1 MKLEGDIFMKNIF
14 WLITV
19 LLVGCDT
26 KDISKSDVASAEKLA
41 GLTMSVSERDSLL
54 STVNQRVEQYRSLR
68 EVALPN
74 HTPFPLL
81 YDPLP
86 AGMKPP
92 RGRDQFKFNDVK
104 VFLPDNLEACAF
116 MTVPEL
122 AHLIRTRQVTS
133 EALTRMYIDRL
144 KRYQDQLQCV
154 VTITEELAIQQAR
167 KADMEIARGQY
178 KGLLHGIPWG
188 AKDLLSVPDYKTTW
202 GATPYKDQMIQKKG
216 TVVRKLEEAGAVLV
230 AKLTLGAL
238 AWGDVWFGGK
248 TRNPWDI
255 EQGSSGSSA
264 GPGSA
269 TSAGLVGF
277 AIGSETWGSIVSP
290 ATRNGVTGFR
300 PSFGTVSRSGAMA
313 LSWTMDKLGPMTR
326 SVEGAAI
333 VFETIRGSDEI
344 DRTVRD
350 VPFIYPSK
358 QGIRKLRIGY
368 VESAFL
374 DSSVSN
380 DGMSATSVENDK
392 ASLEVLQSMGLNLI
406 PIELPDFPTQSLS
419 FVLQAEA
426 AAAFDELTRTNK
438 DDKMVRQVQNAWPNV
453 FREARFI
460 PAVEYI
466 NANRARTLLNQKMA
480 ILMETID
487 VYLIPSFYGDNLLRT
502 NLTGHPCVVVPNGF
516 NDKGRPT
523 SISFIGGLYGEGN
536 ALALAKAYQ
545 EATEWHKQYPPNFKV
560 N

>member
-1 MKLEGDIFMKNIF
+1 MKNIL

-41 GLTMSVSERDSLL
+41 GLTLSVSERDSLL
-54 STVNQRVEQYRSLR
+54 STVNQRVEQYQSLR

-74 HTPFPLL
+74 HIPFPLL

-86 AGMKPP
+86 AGMNPP

-104 VFLPDNLEACAF
+104 VFLPENLEACAF

-188 AKDLLSVPDYKTTW
+188 AKDLLSVPGYKTTW

-269 TSAGLVGF
+269 TAAGLVGF
-277 AIGSETWGSIVSP
+277 SIGSETWGSIVSP
-290 ATRNGVTGFR
+290 ATRNGVTGLR
-300 PSFGTVSRSGAMA
+300 PSFGTVSRAGAMA
-313 LSWTMDKLGPMTR
+313 LSWSMDKLGPMTR

-333 VFETIRGSDEI
+333 VFEIIRGSDNL

-350 VPFIYPSK
+350 IPFIYPSK
-358 QGIRKLRIGY
+358 RGVRNLRIGY
-368 VESAFL
+368 VASAFA
-374 DSSVSN
+374 DSLVSK
-380 DGMSATSVENDK
+380 NDK
-392 ASLEVLQSMGLNLI
+392 ASLEALKDIGLNLI
-406 PIELPDFPTQSLS
+406 PIELPEFPTGALS

-426 AAAFDELTRTNK
+426 AAAFDELTRSNN
-438 DDKMVRQVQNAWPNV
+438 DDEMVRQVQNAWPNV

-466 NANRARTLLNQKMA
+466 NANRARTLLNQKMSE
-480 ILMETID
+480 LMNSID
-487 VYLIPSFYGDNLLRT
+487 VYIIPSFFEDNLLRT
-502 NLTGHPCVVVPNGF
+502 NLTGQPCVVLPNGF
-516 NDKGRPT
+516 NEKGRPT
-523 SISFIGGLYGEGN
+523 SISFIGGLYGDGKV
-536 ALALAKAYQ
+536 LAVAKAYQ
-545 EATEWHKQYPPNFKV
+545 EATSWHKNYPPNFK
-560 N
+560 

>member
-1 MKLEGDIFMKNIF
+1 MKNIL

-26 KDISKSDVASAEKLA
+26 KDISKRDVASAEKLA
-41 GLTMSVSERDSLL
+41 GLTLSVSERDSLL

-86 AGMKPP
+86 AGMNPP

-104 VFLPDNLEACAF
+104 VFLPENLEACAF

-188 AKDLLSVPDYKTTW
+188 AKDLLSVPGYKTTW

-269 TSAGLVGF
+269 TAAGLVGF
-277 AIGSETWGSIVSP
+277 SIGSETWGSIVSP
-290 ATRNGVTGFR
+290 ATRNGVTGLR
-300 PSFGTVSRSGAMA
+300 PSFGTVSRAGAMA
-313 LSWTMDKLGPMTR
+313 LSWSMDKLGPMTR

-333 VFETIRGSDEI
+333 VFEIIRGSDNL

-350 VPFIYPSK
+350 IPFIYPSK
-358 QGIRKLRIGY
+358 RGVRNLRIGY
-368 VESAFL
+368 VASAFA
-374 DSSVSN
+374 DSLVSK
-380 DGMSATSVENDK
+380 NDK
-392 ASLEVLQSMGLNLI
+392 ASLEALKDIGLNLI
-406 PIELPDFPTQSLS
+406 PIELPEFPTGALS

-426 AAAFDELTRTNK
+426 AAAFDELTRSNN
-438 DDKMVRQVQNAWPNV
+438 DDEMVRQVQNAWPNV

-466 NANRARTLLNQKMA
+466 NANRARTLLNQKMSE
-480 ILMETID
+480 LMNSID
-487 VYLIPSFYGDNLLRT
+487 VYIIPSFFKDNLLRT
-502 NLTGHPCVVVPNGF
+502 NLTGQPCVVLPNGF
-516 NDKGRPT
+516 NEKGRPT
-523 SISFIGGLYGEGN
+523 SISFIGGLYGDGKV
-536 ALALAKAYQ
+536 LAVAKAYQ
-545 EATEWHKQYPPNFKV
+545 EATSWHKNYPPNFK
-560 N
+560 

>member
-1 MKLEGDIFMKNIF
+1 MKNIL

-26 KDISKSDVASAEKLA
+26 KDISKRDVASAEKLA
-41 GLTMSVSERDSLL
+41 GLTLSVSERDSLL

-86 AGMKPP
+86 AGMNPP

-104 VFLPDNLEACAF
+104 VFLPENLEACAF

-188 AKDLLSVPDYKTTW
+188 AKDLLSVPGYKTTW

-269 TSAGLVGF
+269 TAAGLVGF
-277 AIGSETWGSIVSP
+277 SIGSETWGSIVSP
-290 ATRNGVTGFR
+290 ATRNGVTGLR
-300 PSFGTVSRSGAMA
+300 PSFGTVSRAGAMA
-313 LSWTMDKLGPMTR
+313 LSWSMDKLGPMTR

-333 VFETIRGSDEI
+333 VFEIIRGSDNL

-350 VPFIYPSK
+350 IPFIYPSK
-358 QGIRKLRIGY
+358 RGVRNLRIGY
-368 VESAFL
+368 VASAFA
-374 DSSVSN
+374 DSLVSK
-380 DGMSATSVENDK
+380 NDK
-392 ASLEVLQSMGLNLI
+392 ASLEALKDIGLNLI
-406 PIELPDFPTQSLS
+406 PIELPEFPTGALS

-426 AAAFDELTRTNK
+426 AAAFDELTRSNN
-438 DDKMVRQVQNAWPNV
+438 DDEMVRQVQNAGLMCFV
-453 FREARFI
+453 KH
-460 PAVEYI
+460 VLS
-466 NANRARTLLNQKMA
+466 LL
-480 ILMETID
+480 
-487 VYLIPSFYGDNLLRT
+487 
-502 NLTGHPCVVVPNGF
+502 
-516 NDKGRPT
+516 
-523 SISFIGGLYGEGN
+523 
-536 ALALAKAYQ
+536 
-545 EATEWHKQYPPNFKV
+545 
-560 N
+560 

>member
-1 MKLEGDIFMKNIF
+1 MKNIL

-54 STVNQRVEQYRSLR
+54 STVNQRVEQYQSLR

-86 AGMKPP
+86 AGMNPP

-104 VFLPDNLEACAF
+104 VLRPDNLEACAF

-188 AKDLLSVPDYKTTW
+188 AKDLLSVPGYKTTW

-269 TSAGLVGF
+269 TAAGLVGF
-277 AIGSETWGSIVSP
+277 SIGSETWGSIVSP
-290 ATRNGVTGFR
+290 ATRNGVTGLR
-300 PSFGTVSRSGAMA
+300 PSFGTVSRAGAMA
-313 LSWTMDKLGPMTR
+313 LSWSMDKLGPMTR

-333 VFETIRGSDEI
+333 VFEIIRGSDNL

-350 VPFIYPSK
+350 IPFIYPSK
-358 QGIRKLRIGY
+358 RGVRNLRIGY
-368 VESAFL
+368 VASAFA
-374 DSSVSN
+374 DSLVSK
-380 DGMSATSVENDK
+380 NDK
-392 ASLEVLQSMGLNLI
+392 ASLEALKDIGLNLI
-406 PIELPDFPTQSLS
+406 PIELPEFPTGALS

-426 AAAFDELTRTNK
+426 AAAFDELTRSNN
-438 DDKMVRQVQNAWPNV
+438 DDEMVRQVQNAWPNV

-466 NANRARTLLNQKMA
+466 NANRARTLLNQKMSE
-480 ILMETID
+480 LMNSID
-487 VYLIPSFYGDNLLRT
+487 VYIIPSFFEDNLLRT
-502 NLTGHPCVVVPNGF
+502 NLTGQPCVVLPNGF
-516 NDKGRPT
+516 NEKGRPT
-523 SISFIGGLYGEGN
+523 SISFIGGLYGDGKV
-536 ALALAKAYQ
+536 LAVAKAYQ
-545 EATEWHKQYPPNFKV
+545 EATSWHKNYPPNFK
-560 N
+560 

>member
-1 MKLEGDIFMKNIF
+1 MKNIF

-358 QGIRKLRIGY
+358 RGLRNLRIGY

-374 DSSVSN
+374 DSAVSN
-380 DGMSATSVENDK
+380 NDK

>member
-1 MKLEGDIFMKNIF
+1 MKNIL

-26 KDISKSDVASAEKLA
+26 KDISKRDVASAEKLA
-41 GLTMSVSERDSLL
+41 GLTLSVSERDSLL

-86 AGMKPP
+86 AGMNPP

-104 VFLPDNLEACAF
+104 VLRPDNLEACAF

-188 AKDLLSVPDYKTTW
+188 AKDLLSVPGYKTTW

-269 TSAGLVGF
+269 TAAGLVGF
-277 AIGSETWGSIVSP
+277 SIGSETWGSIVSP
-290 ATRNGVTGFR
+290 ATRNGVTGLR
-300 PSFGTVSRSGAMA
+300 PSFGTVSRAGAMA
-313 LSWTMDKLGPMTR
+313 LSWSMDKLGPMTR

-333 VFETIRGSDEI
+333 VFEIIRGSDNL

-350 VPFIYPSK
+350 IPFIYPSK
-358 QGIRKLRIGY
+358 RGVRNLRIGY
-368 VESAFL
+368 VASAFA
-374 DSSVSN
+374 DSLVSK
-380 DGMSATSVENDK
+380 NDK
-392 ASLEVLQSMGLNLI
+392 ASLEALKDIGLNLI
-406 PIELPDFPTQSLS
+406 PIELPEFPTGALS

-426 AAAFDELTRTNK
+426 AAAFDELTRSNN
-438 DDKMVRQVQNAWPNV
+438 DDEMVRQVQNAWPNV

-466 NANRARTLLNQKMA
+466 NANRARTLLNQKMSE
-480 ILMETID
+480 LMNSID
-487 VYLIPSFYGDNLLRT
+487 VYIIPSFFEDNLLRT
-502 NLTGHPCVVVPNGF
+502 NLTGQPCVVLPNGF
-516 NDKGRPT
+516 NEKGRPT
-523 SISFIGGLYGEGN
+523 SISFIGGLYGDGKV
-536 ALALAKAYQ
+536 LAVAKAYQ
-545 EATEWHKQYPPNFKV
+545 EATSWHKNYPPNFK
-560 N
+560 